1 MTDDAIERIRASI
14 QAIEPNLTAL
24 SDTFYR
30 RLFEVAPD
38 VRRLFAPDMTRQ
50 RGHFEAA
57 LALLLRNIAMLDV
70 FGPSLMALG
79 AEHVGYGTKTEHY
92 AVARDCLIYAIRHHA
107 GDGWSD
113 QLERDW
119 HEAIEAVMRPMLR
132 GAALASAGAAG
143 RIGNPSSN

>member
-1 MTDDAIERIRASI
+1 VTDAAIERIRASI
-14 QAIEPNLTAL
+14 QVLEPDLTAV
-24 SDTFYR
+24 SDTFYD

-57 LALLLRNIAMLDV
+57 LALLLRNIGMLDV
-70 FGPSLMALG
+70 LGPSLMALG

-92 AVARDCLIYAIRHHA
+92 DVARDCLIYAIRFHA

-113 QLERDW
+113 QLEQDW
-119 HEAIEAVMRPMLR
+119 REAIEAVMRPMLR
-132 GAALASAGAAG
+132 GAALAAAGAAG
-143 RIGNPSSN
+143 RIGNPSN

>member
-14 QAIEPNLTAL
+14 QVIEPDLTAL
-24 SDTFYR
+24 SDTFYE

-57 LALLLRNIAMLDV
+57 LALLLRNITMLDV
-70 FGPSLMALG
+70 LGPSLMALG
-79 AEHVGYGTKTEHY
+79 AEHVGYGTKIEHY
-92 AVARDCLIYAIRHHA
+92 GVARDCLIHAIRQHA
-107 GDGWSD
+107 GDSWSE

-119 HEAIEAVMRPMLR
+119 REAIDAVMRPMLR
-132 GAALASAGAAG
+132 GAALAAAG
-143 RIGNPSSN
+143 SSGRLGDPSH

>member
-1 MTDDAIERIRASI
+1 MTDDAVKRIEASI
-14 QAIEPNLTAL
+14 QAIAPDLGAL
-24 SDTFYR
+24 SDTFYN

-57 LALLLRNIAMLDV
+57 LALLLRNIGMLDV
-70 FGPSLMALG
+70 LGPSLMALG
-79 AEHVGYGTKTEHY
+79 AEHVGYGTRTEHY
-92 AVARDCLIYAIRHHA
+92 DVARDCLIYAIRQHA

-119 HEAIEAVMRPMLR
+119 HEAIEAVMRPMLQ
-132 GAALASAGAAG
+132 GAALAAAGAAG
-143 RIGNPSSN
+143 RIGNPSN

>member
-14 QAIEPNLTAL
+14 QVIEPDLTAL
-24 SDTFYR
+24 SDTFYE

-57 LALLLRNIAMLDV
+57 LALLLRNITMLDV
-70 FGPSLMALG
+70 LGPSLMALG

-92 AVARDCLIYAIRHHA
+92 GVARDCLIHAIRQHA
-107 GDGWSD
+107 GDRWAE

-119 HEAIEAVMRPMLR
+119 REAIDAVMRPMLR
-132 GAALASAGAAG
+132 GAALAAAG
-143 RIGNPSSN
+143 RSGRLGDPSH